1 MPPRTRR
8 KRNKAGRFK
17 KKDAAPKRKTPA
29 APKRKST
36 ARAASRVQPN
46 AAQLDVTKPT
56 VDESEEEFDLG
67 KLIAVIDKEN
77 ATSGN
82 NAMNLD
88 CTENTKTYT
97 ANQKKFV
104 KEFTD
109 YLAERKYLSCFI
121 QIWNTQS

>member
-1 MPPRTRR
+1 MPPRTRS
-8 KRNKAGRFK
+8 KRNKAARFK

-46 AAQLDVTKPT
+46 AAQLDVAKPT
-56 VDESEEEFDLG
+56 VDESKEEFDLG

-82 NAMNLD
+82 NANLD

-97 ANQKKFV
+97 ANQKKYV

>member
-17 KKDAAPKRKTPA
+17 KKDA

-109 YLAERKYLSCFI
+109 YLAGRKYLSCFI